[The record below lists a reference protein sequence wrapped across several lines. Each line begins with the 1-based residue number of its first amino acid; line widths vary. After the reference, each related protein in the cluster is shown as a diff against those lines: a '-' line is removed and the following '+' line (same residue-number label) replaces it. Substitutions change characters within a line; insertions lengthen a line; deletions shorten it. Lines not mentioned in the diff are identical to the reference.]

1 MEVNMRH
8 RAIPGTLRTI
18 IPIIVLLG
26 LMGAALV
33 YLYRVSAAESAGPLR
48 ASGTVEAVE
57 VHIAPELSGRVAD
70 VMVKEGDTVQAGDVL
85 FRLDDEV
92 LQAQRRGAEA
102 AVQAARAGLRAAQAN
117 LDRLRA
123 GPRPEEIAQ
132 AEAAVQAAQA
142 RLDRLI
148 HGPTPEQIA
157 SARQAVAVAQANLER
172 VKAGP
177 TAEQLIAAEA
187 QVKLA
192 EAALKQAHAAYDPI
206 AWRPDIALLPQ
217 SLQMEQ
223 ATIQYEQAK
232 ANYENLLKGPR
243 PEDIKVAQQQVAQA
257 QAALNELLAGARP
270 EDVAA
275 AQAEVQAAQA
285 RLALVKAGAR
295 PEEIAAAQA
304 QVDAA
309 QANLAQ
315 AQAQLEL
322 IDVQLKKLVVRAPAH
337 GTVVARSIEPGEVVQ
352 AGAAVLTLG
361 QLDDLTITVYIPE
374 DRYGQIHLGAR
385 ATVTVDSFPGETF
398 EATVTHIADRAEFTP
413 RNVQTEAGRRT
424 TVFAVK
430 LSVSDPAGRL
440 KPGMP
445 ADVQF

>member
-1 MEVNMRH
+1 MKAQMRS
-8 RAIPGTLRTI
+8 ALRTI

-33 YLYRVSAAESAGPLR
+33 YLYRISGAESAGPLR

-57 VHIAPELSGRVAD
+57 VHVAPELSGRVME
-70 VMVKEGDTVQAGDVL
+70 VMVREGDRVQAGDVL

-92 LQAQRRGAEA
+92 LQAQRRQAEA
-102 AVQAARAGLRAAQAN
+102 AVQASQAGLRAAQAN

-123 GPRPEEIAQ
+123 GARAEEIAQ

-142 RLDRLI
+142 RLDRLL
-148 HGPTPEQIA
+148 HGPTPEQVA

-177 TAEQLIAAEA
+177 TPEQLIAAEA
-187 QVKLA
+187 QVRLA
-192 EAALKQAHAAYDPI
+192 EAALRQAQAHYDMV
-206 AWRPDIALLPQ
+206 AWRPDIGALPQ
-217 SLQMEQ
+217 SLQLEQ
-223 ATIQYEQAK
+223 ATIQYEQAQ
-232 ANYENLLKGPR
+232 ANYQDLLKGPR
-243 PEDIKVAQQQVAQA
+243 PEDIRVYEEQAAQA
-257 QAALNELLAGARP
+257 QAALAEVLAGARP

-275 AQAEVQAAQA
+275 AQADLQAAQA
-285 RLALVKAGAR
+285 RLALIKASAR

-315 AQAQLEL
+315 AQAQLVL
-322 IDVQLKKLVVRAPAH
+322 IDVQLKKLIVRAPSR
-337 GTVVARSIEPGEVVQ
+337 GVVITRHIEPGEVVQ
-352 AGAAVLTLG
+352 AGAAVMTIG
-361 QLDDLTITVYIPE
+361 QLDDLTITVYLPE
-374 DRYGQIHLGAR
+374 DRYGQLRLGAH

-430 LSVSDPAGRL
+430 LSVSDPAGKL

>member
-1 MEVNMRH
+1 MRH
-8 RAIPGTLRTI
+8 RAIPETLRTI

-57 VHIAPELSGRVAD
+57 VHIAPELSGRVAA

-92 LQAQRRGAEA
+92 LQAQRRQAEA
-102 AVQAARAGLRAAQAN
+102 AVQAAQAGLRAAQAN

-123 GPRPEEIAQ
+123 GPRQEEIAQ
-132 AEAAVQAAQA
+132 AEAAVQVAQA
-142 RLDRLI
+142 RLDRLV

-206 AWRPDIALLPQ
+206 AWRPDIALLPP

-275 AQAEVQAAQA
+275 AQA
-285 RLALVKAGAR
+285 
-295 PEEIAAAQA
+295 

-322 IDVQLKKLVVRAPAH
+322 IDVQLKKLVVHAPTR
-337 GTVVARSIEPGEVVQ
+337 GTVVARSLEPGEVVQ

-374 DRYGQIHLGAR
+374 DRYGQIRLGAR

-430 LSVSDPAGRL
+430 LAVSDPAGKL